1 MIYFDNAATSY
12 PKSPAAVRAVAEAM
26 RSCGNP
32 GRGGHAPAMRA
43 AKIMYE
49 CREKAARAFGTDP
62 ERVILA
68 PSGTAALNMAVKGYI
83 KSGKVLISNLEHNA
97 VCRPLYAMRGA
108 GRIELVSFD
117 ALAKDAAEDFAGK
130 VKGASAAVFTHG
142 SNVCGKLLPLGK
154 LVKLAH
160 ENGALTVVDAAQT
173 AGYREVSLERTG
185 ADIVCCA
192 GHKGLGG
199 PMGTGLLLINRV
211 LDITPATI
219 LEGGTGVYS
228 RDEDMPPFL
237 PERLEAGTPA
247 VALFAGLSAALDEF
261 SLYSD
266 FSAFDL
272 LCDSLRDIKGVT
284 VYCPDK
290 GEERLPVLLFNIE
303 GMDCDDVMNR
313 LARKGICVR
322 SGFHCAPL
330 AHRALGTLNG
340 GVRVSLGKQNTAE
353 EVKIFCREIAAMA
366 KTRL

>member
-1 MIYFDNAATSY
+1 MIYFDSAATSY
-12 PKSPAAVRAVAEAM
+12 PKSRAAVRAVTEAM

-32 GRGGHAPAMRA
+32 GRSGHAPAMRA

-49 CREKAARAFGTDP
+49 CREKAARVFGTDP

-68 PSGTAALNMAVKGYI
+68 PSCTAALNMAVKGYI

-117 ALAKDAAEDFAGK
+117 ALAEDAAGEFAEK
-130 VKGASAAVFTHG
+130 VKGAAAAVFTHG
-142 SNVCGKLLPLGK
+142 SNVCGKLLPLAK
-154 LVKLAH
+154 LVKRAH
-160 ENGALTVVDAAQT
+160 ENGALTVIDAAQT
-173 AGYREVSLERTG
+173 AGYAEVSLERTG

-192 GHKGLGG
+192 GHKGPGG
-199 PMGTGLLLINRV
+199 PMGTGLLIVNRA

-219 LEGGTGVYS
+219 LEGGTGLYS
-228 RDEDMPPFL
+228 RDEEMPDLL

-261 SLYSD
+261 SLYSG

-272 LCDSLRDIKGVT
+272 LCDSLRAVKGVT
-284 VYCPDK
+284 VYCPDG
-290 GEERLPVLLFNIE
+290 GEERLPVLLFNID

-330 AHRALGTLNG
+330 AHEALGTLNG
-340 GVRVSLGKQNTAE
+340 GVRVSLGKQNTEE